1 MFLFGN
7 NQKQQQKNEQQKH
20 EQQQKRKL
28 GKIIPDM
35 KQEFQVFDARF
46 LETIKIQIFEL
57 EQMEEGQGRIQKQY
71 KKQLPQTIKYNEL
84 YDDRGPEFSFD
95 DVFEKV

>member
-7 NQKQQQKNEQQKH
+7 NQKQQQ
-20 EQQQKRKL
+20 QQQKRKL
-28 GKIIPDM
+28 GKIAPDM
-35 KQEFQVFDARF
+35 RSEFQVFDGPF

-57 EQMEEGQGRIQKQY
+57 EQMEEGQGRIQQQY
-71 KKQLPQTIKYNEL
+71 KKQLPQTVKFTEL
-84 YDDRGPEFSFD
+84 FYDDKGPEFSFD

>member
-1 MFLFGN
+1 MFSS
-7 NQKQQQKNEQQKH
+7 NQKQQQKH

-28 GKIIPDM
+28 GKIAPDM
-35 KQEFQVFDARF
+35 RPEFQVFDCPF

-84 YDDRGPEFSFD
+84 YDEKGPEFSFD